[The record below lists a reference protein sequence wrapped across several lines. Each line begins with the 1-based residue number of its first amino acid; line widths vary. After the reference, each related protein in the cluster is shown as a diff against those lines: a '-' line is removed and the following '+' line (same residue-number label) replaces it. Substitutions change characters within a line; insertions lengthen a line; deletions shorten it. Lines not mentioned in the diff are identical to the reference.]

1 MKNLFPNTLSSL
13 GAVLSFLVV
22 TVLAPIQIQTARAQG
37 AATPNLNPNANS
49 TPAITAIHVE
59 STNVVVTVRVPAGL
73 RRVTLE
79 ARERLGRGAWEP
91 RSVARLDGT
100 GGSLTFRLPRSR
112 TLEMMRVRAD
122 ASDPLPSTFYTGTTE
137 FQEVAGNSQNP
148 TGVFPGANLDSQNN
162 AQPQEPREVVES
174 DIWKIRG
181 QTLYFFNQLRGL
193 QAIDLTN
200 PDAPRLRGTLELPAV
215 GEEMYALGDHH
226 VVLLAR
232 NGCSYNESEVII
244 AVDDGTTPTIT
255 ARLPVSG
262 YLQESRL
269 VGTALYL
276 ATSSYRQSPAAN
288 GTGVVWEWGTQV
300 FGFDLS
306 NPDAPLARNSLWFPG
321 SAQAV
326 TATDRL
332 LFVVT
337 QDPANWWQSTIQSI
351 DITSPDGMLS
361 RHESIRTAGR
371 VPDKFKIQWLDG
383 ILTTVSEDWRATA
396 NRRVT
401 TMIESFRLPDP
412 RSAGPIGVA
421 KLDQLE
427 VGRGEQ
433 LHATRF
439 DGRRL
444 YVVTFFRIDPLF
456 VIDLSNPSSLRV
468 AGSVDV
474 PGWST
479 YIRPMGDR
487 LVTIGIETNRV
498 AVSLF
503 NVSNPAAPAL
513 TDRVR
518 LGDHYSWSEANWDEQ
533 AFSVLPEAGLI
544 LVPYSG
550 DTTNG
555 YASKVQLIDFNRSS
569 LTARGFV
576 EHQFQPRRATLYTD
590 RVLSVSGWELLS
602 VDATDRDHPAV
613 RSSLALAWPV
623 DRVFLAGDYLVEL
636 GGAGSRGWW
645 STTEKPSLKIAAA
658 GTPNSILTEAE
669 LKPLSI
675 LGATVRASTLYV
687 AQGTA
692 FSRFFPIPL
701 ADANGA
707 GPADGKLLLTT
718 FDLSALPSVR
728 KLGETEVALAG
739 GSLSSDVQAL
749 WPKPDL
755 LVLVGG
761 ASYGWWDCLACVGP
775 VGPVAANVAADAVG
789 AQLIRPWPM
798 ASGGGRLIAFD
809 VHEPAAPQFVSDV
822 DLGTNGWWN
831 FSAASTANGMVY
843 LSHQL
848 SFFIEEPVPIDPDP
862 IDRLVAPIFWPGGSW
877 IAKSYLDV
885 IDYADP
891 AQPLVRRPVN
901 IPGKLNGVSAD
912 GALLFTTGARSTKL
926 DATGA
931 WTEYLDASAYDGVT
945 AHLVD
950 SLPLPAAWP
959 HPVLVSSGNIF
970 IGWPD
975 YGTNAPTTAAH
986 SVQAWSVSGAGKFT
1000 RLSRTPVPNAA
1011 SSLAAFGNLLAA
1023 QQADNT
1029 LTLLDVTH
1037 PAAPSRVGDG
1047 RPSGC
1052 QWYDLTQADG
1062 RLDAGRALNGL
1073 WLPLGAYGVARV
1085 PTAP

>member
-1 MKNLFPNTLSSL
+1 MKHLFPIRRSSL
-13 GAVLSFLVV
+13 GAILTFLAVAF
-22 TVLAPIQIQTARAQG
+22 LEPIQSAWAQ
-37 AATPNLNPNANS
+37 ANANAAAP
-49 TPAITAIHVE
+49 PAITAIRVE

-100 GGSLTFRLPRSR
+100 GGSITFRLPRSR
-112 TLEMMRVRAD
+112 ALEMMRVRAD
-122 ASDPLPSTFYTGTTE
+122 VTDPLPSAFYTGATE
-137 FQEVAGNSQNP
+137 FEEVAGASRNP
-148 TGVFPGANLDSQNN
+148 TGAFPGANLDSQNT
-162 AQPQEPREVVES
+162 AQAQEPREVVES

-193 QAIDLTN
+193 QAIDLAN

-215 GEEMYALGDHH
+215 GEEMYTLGDHH

-232 NGCSYNESEVII
+232 NGCSYSESEVII
-244 AVDDGTTPTIT
+244 AADRGAAPTIT

-269 VGTALYL
+269 VGSALYL
-276 ATSSYRQSPAAN
+276 ATSSYRQSPATN
-288 GTGVVWEWGTQV
+288 SNGVVWEAGTLV
-300 FGFDLS
+300 SGFDLS
-306 NPDAPLARNSLWFPG
+306 NPEAPVARNSLWFPG
-321 SAQAV
+321 SVLAV

-332 LFVVT
+332 LFVVLV
-337 QDPANWWQSTIQSI
+337 DPANWWQSTIQSV
-351 DITSPDGMLS
+351 DITSPDGTLS
-361 RHESIRTAGR
+361 RYETIRTAGR
-371 VPDKFKIQWLDG
+371 VPDKFKIQWADG
-383 ILTTVSEDWRATA
+383 ILTTVSEDWRATG

-401 TMIESFRLPDP
+401 TLIESFRLPDP

-421 KLDQLE
+421 KLNQLE

-456 VIDLSNPSSLRV
+456 VIDLSNPSALRV

-503 NVSNPAAPAL
+503 NVSNPAAPVL

-555 YASKVQLIDFNRSS
+555 YTSKVQLIDFNRSS
-569 LTARGFV
+569 LTARGV
-576 EHQFQPRRATLYTD
+576 IEHQFQPRRATLYSD
-590 RVLSVSGWELLS
+590 RVLSLSGWELLS
-602 VDATDRDHPAV
+602 VDATDRDHPQV
-613 RSSLALAWPV
+613 RSNLALAWPV

-636 GGAGSRGWW
+636 GGAGNRGWW
-645 STTEKPSLKIAAA
+645 SSTERPTLKIAAA
-658 GTPNSILTEAE
+658 GSPNSILSETG

-675 LGATVRASTLYV
+675 VGATVRASVLYL
-687 AQGTA
+687 AQGTP
-692 FSRFFPIPL
+692 FSGFFPVPL

-707 GPADGKLLLTT
+707 APADGKLLLTT

-739 GSLSSDVQAL
+739 GSLSGDVQAL
-749 WPKPDL
+749 WPKSDL

-775 VGPVAANVAADAVG
+775 GVPVAANVAADAMG

-809 VHEPAAPQFVSDV
+809 VREPEAPRFVSDV

-831 FSAASTANGMVY
+831 FSAAATANGMVY

-848 SFFIEEPVPIDPDP
+848 SFFIEDPVPIDPDP
-862 IDRLVAPIFWPGGSW
+862 IDRLVAPIIWPGGSW

-885 IDYADP
+885 VDYADP
-891 AQPLVRRPVN
+891 SQPLVRRPVN

-912 GALLFTTGARSTKL
+912 GALLFTVGARATKL
-926 DATGA
+926 DANGA

-945 AHLVD
+945 AHLID
-950 SLPLPAAWP
+950 SLTLPFAWP
-959 HPVLVSSGNIF
+959 HPVLVSSGNIY

-975 YGTNAPTTAAH
+975 YGANTPATAAH
-986 SVQAWSVSGAGKFT
+986 SVQAWSVSDAGKFT
-1000 RLSRTPVPNAA
+1000 RLSRTPISNPAN
-1011 SSLAAFGNLLAA
+1011 SIAAFGDLLAV
-1023 QQADNT
+1023 QQSDNT

-1037 PAAPSRVGDG
+1037 PAAPSRVGNG
-1047 RPSGC
+1047 RPAGC
-1052 QWYDLTQADG
+1052 QWYDLTHADG
-1062 RLDAGRALNGL
+1062 RLESGSALNGL

-1085 PTAP
+1085 ATAP

>member
-1 MKNLFPNTLSSL
+1 MKTLFPFPQRSL
-13 GAVLSFLVV
+13 GTVLALLLV
-22 TVLAPIQIQTARAQG
+22 TVLAPIDSTRAQ
-37 AATPNLNPNANS
+37 AIANTS
-49 TPAITAIHVE
+49 PAITAIRIE
-59 STNVVVTVRVPAGL
+59 STNILVSVRVPEGL

-100 GGSLTFRLPRSR
+100 GGSITFRLPRSR
-112 TLEMMRVRAD
+112 ALEMMRVRAD
-122 ASDPLPSTFYTGTTE
+122 ATDPLPSAFYTGTTE
-137 FQEVAGNSQNP
+137 FQEVAGASQNP

-193 QAIDLTN
+193 QAIDLAN

-215 GEEMYALGDHH
+215 GEEMYTLGDHH

-244 AVDDGTTPTIT
+244 AVDHGTAPTIT
-255 ARLPVSG
+255 ARLPISG

-269 VGTALYL
+269 VGTALYV
-276 ATSSYRQSPAAN
+276 ATSSYRQSAAAN
-288 GTGVVWEWGTQV
+288 GNGVVWEWGTQV

-337 QDPANWWQSTIQSI
+337 QDPANWWQSTIQSV
-351 DITSPDGMLS
+351 DITSPDGTLS
-361 RHESIRTAGR
+361 RHEAIRTAGR
-371 VPDKFKIQWLDG
+371 VPDKFKLQWADG

-412 RSAGPIGVA
+412 RSAGPIGVV

-503 NVSNPAAPAL
+503 NVSNPTAPVL

-569 LTARGFV
+569 LTARGV
-576 EHQFQPRRATLYTD
+576 IEHQFQPRRATLYAD

-613 RSSLALAWPV
+613 RSNLALAWPV
-623 DRVFLAGDYLVEL
+623 DRVFLAGDFLVEL

-658 GTPNSILTEAE
+658 GSPNSILNETE

-675 LGATVRASTLYV
+675 LAATVRASTLYV

-692 FSRFFPIPL
+692 FSGFFPVPL
-701 ADANGA
+701 ADGA
-707 GPADGKLLLTT
+707 VAGSADGKLLLTA
-718 FDLSALPSVR
+718 FDLSALPTVR

-739 GSLSSDVQAL
+739 GSVSGDVQAL

-761 ASYGWWDCLACVGP
+761 ASYGWWDCLACASP
-775 VGPVAANVAADAVG
+775 VGPIAANVAG

-809 VHEPAAPQFVSDV
+809 VHDRTAPRFVSDV

-862 IDRLVAPIFWPGGSW
+862 IDRLVGPVIWPGGNW
-877 IAKSYLDV
+877 IARSYLDV
-885 IDYADP
+885 VDYEDP

-901 IPGKLNGVSAD
+901 IPGKLNGVSGD
-912 GALLFTTGARSTKL
+912 GALLFTVGARSSKL
-926 DATGA
+926 DATGS
-931 WTEYLDASAYDGVT
+931 WTEHLDASAYDGVA

-959 HPVLVSSGNIF
+959 HPVLVSDGNIF

-986 SVQAWSVSGAGKFT
+986 SVQAWSVSSAGNFT
-1000 RLSRTPVPNAA
+1000 RLSRTPVSNAA
-1011 SSLAAFGNLLAA
+1011 SSLAAFGSLLAV
-1023 QQADNT
+1023 QQADNS
-1029 LTLLDVTH
+1029 LTLLDVSN
-1037 PAAPSRVGDG
+1037 PAAPRRIGDG

-1052 QWYDLTQADG
+1052 QWYDLTHADG
-1062 RLDAGRALNGL
+1062 RLEGDSALNGL

-1085 PTAP
+1085 ATAP